1 MRKLIKLQK
10 DLSICYSSAIADFLN
25 PDQVYIPKKD
35 NYELLVKQN
44 ENVLKGQ
51 MILENNLNK
60 VISPIS
66 GVVQG
71 LINKNVDGKIQKTV
85 VIQNDFKEKEKSN
98 NRKIKKYNKEII
110 ISKLYEYYFKYIAS
124 ILESKKINH
133 LIIKGLDDE
142 PYIVNNSYVL
152 NSYHREIL
160 ELADL
165 LTTQFNIVNTLIV
178 IKSNDTTNI
187 EKYLANIGTYPNI
200 HLKLIE
206 DYYLLG
212 NDYFLLE
219 NLALSERDTLVIDA
233 KTFLEIYYALFYNKY
248 FHETFITISGKSIE
262 KAYVIKAK
270 NGSLLSDIL
279 TKFIKYKDEKH
290 IFILNGLMTGTKCD
304 PEKTIITKNTKG
316 VIVIPDEEIPSTKCI
331 SCGLCYKVCP
341 VKVNPKKVMDSHKI
355 SNNCLDCGLCSYI
368 CPSYINLRKY
378 LRGEYE

>member
-10 DLSICYSSAIADFLN
+10 DLSICYSSTIADFLN

-51 MILENNLNK
+51 IILENNLNK

-66 GVVQG
+66 GVIQG

-142 PYIVNNSYVL
+142 PYIVNNSYIL
-152 NSYHREIL
+152 NSYHREVL

-178 IKSNDTTNI
+178 IKSNDTSNI

-248 FHETFITISGKSIE
+248 FHETFITISGQSIE

-270 NGSLLSDIL
+270 NGSLLSDIID
-279 TKFIKYKDEKH
+279 KFIKYKDEKH
-290 IFILNGLMTGTKCD
+290 IFILNGLMTGVKCE
-304 PEKTIITKNTKG
+304 PQKTIVTKNTKG
-316 VIVIPDEEIPSTKCI
+316 VIIIPDKEIPSTKCI

>member
-10 DLSICYSSAIADFLN
+10 DLSICYSSTIVDFLN

-51 MILENNLNK
+51 IILENNLNK

-66 GVVQG
+66 GIVKG

-165 LTTQFNIVNTLIV
+165 LTTQFNIANTLIV
-178 IKSNDTTNI
+178 IKSNDTSNI

-200 HLKLIE
+200 HIKLIE
-206 DYYLLG
+206 DYYLIG

-219 NLALSERDTLVIDA
+219 NLTLSERDTLVIDA
-233 KTFLEIYYALFYNKY
+233 KTFLEMYYALFYNKY

-270 NGSLLSDIL
+270 TGSLLSDVI

-290 IFILNGLMTGTKCD
+290 IYILNGLMTGTKCD
-304 PEKTIITKNTKG
+304 PQKTIITKNTKG
-316 VIVIPDEEIPSTKCI
+316 VIIIPDEEIPSTKCI
-331 SCGLCYKVCP
+331 SCGLCYKICP

>member
-10 DLSICYSSAIADFLN
+10 DLSICYSSTIVDFLN

-51 MILENNLNK
+51 IILENNLNK

-66 GVVQG
+66 GIVKG

-165 LTTQFNIVNTLIV
+165 LTTQFNIANTLIV
-178 IKSNDTTNI
+178 IKSNDTSNI

-200 HLKLIE
+200 HIKLIE
-206 DYYLLG
+206 DYYLIG

-219 NLALSERDTLVIDA
+219 NLTLSERDTLVIDA
-233 KTFLEIYYALFYNKY
+233 KTFLEMYYALFYNKY

-270 NGSLLSDIL
+270 TGSLLSDVL

-290 IFILNGLMTGTKCD
+290 IYILNGLMTGTKCD
-304 PEKTIITKNTKG
+304 PQKTIITKNTKG
-316 VIVIPDEEIPSTKCI
+316 VIIIPDEEIPSTKCI
-331 SCGLCYKVCP
+331 SCGLCYKICP

>member
-178 IKSNDTTNI
+178 IKSNDTSNI